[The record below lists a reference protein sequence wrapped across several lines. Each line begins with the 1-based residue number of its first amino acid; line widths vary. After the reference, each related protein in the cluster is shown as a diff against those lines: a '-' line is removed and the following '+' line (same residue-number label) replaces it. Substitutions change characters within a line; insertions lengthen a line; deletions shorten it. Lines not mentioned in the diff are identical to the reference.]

1 MTMTVKS
8 KSHFIAPPSEKEA
21 GLAARS
27 SRLLVAALGEGETAK
42 LRLIDAKQDITVP
55 VSAIRLLVDILNEMA
70 KGNAV
75 SMIPIHAELTTQE
88 AADFL
93 NVSRPFF
100 VKILENN
107 EIPYRKVGVRR
118 KVLFKDLLQYQEKS
132 QRLSQQALDELSA
145 QAQVLNLGY

>member
-21 GLAARS
+21 GLAAHS
-27 SRLLVAALGEGETAK
+27 SRLLVAAIGEGETTK

-100 VKILENN
+100 VKVLENN
-107 EIPYRKVGVRR
+107 EIPYSKVGVRR

-145 QAQVLNLGY
+145 QAQVLHQGY